1 MERKWNL
8 IKRKA
13 DWSALSSEK
22 GTSEKGTSK
31 KGTSKKRYERVG
43 RSSQYREDFF
53 RADHPGEP

>member
-31 KGTSKKRYERVG
+31 KRYERVG